1 MDESV
6 GFGGVER
13 DHVRPLLK
21 TLGFRKRA
29 LVFTR
34 GRGELTDVV
43 SLQRSS
49 GNFGGHVRFYVNCGV
64 HSAEFATAIG
74 DPTVERPRE
83 VDCQFRCRLDELAP
97 EAPQWFEIDDETD
110 ASAVGPV
117 LVGYLDTAVRAL
129 GAVTTAD
136 ELAHRI
142 SDGVAIEAF
151 RYRVA
156 TGDWASAREIHR
168 SVRAE
173 FGAEPRWARIDA
185 IMRSHLP
192 ASKASLIDDGV
203 GSA

>member
-1 MDESV
+1 MDDSF

-21 TLGFRKRA
+21 SLGFRKRA

-34 GRGELTDVV
+34 SRGELTDVV
-43 SLQRSS
+43 SLQRSA
-49 GNFGGHVRFYVNCGV
+49 GNIGGHVRFYVNCGV
-64 HSAEFATAIG
+64 HSSEFAAAIG
-74 DPTVERPRE
+74 DTVADRPRE

-97 EAPQWFEIDDETD
+97 GAPQWFEIDDED
-110 ASAVGPV
+110 AAASLGP
-117 LVGYLDTAVRAL
+117 LLAGYLDTAARAL
-129 GAVTTAD
+129 GTVTTAD

-142 SDGVAIEAF
+142 SGGGAIEAF

-156 TGDWASAREIHR
+156 TADWASARDIYR

-185 IMRSHLP
+185 ILRSHLP
-192 ASKASLIDDGV
+192 ASTGVVIDDAAGA
-203 GSA
+203 G